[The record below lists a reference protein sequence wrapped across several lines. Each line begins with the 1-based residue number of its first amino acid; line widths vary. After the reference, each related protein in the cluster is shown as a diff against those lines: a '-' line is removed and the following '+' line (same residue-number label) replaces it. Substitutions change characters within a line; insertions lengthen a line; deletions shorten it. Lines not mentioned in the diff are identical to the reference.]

1 MTDRLSKSNQNL
13 DKDDIAEMFLYR
25 EKSLKLY
32 FSSLNPE
39 YKIIFT
45 SLTQKEIEKELEY
58 HLSEVKKDACLNLL
72 ASIEAAFRLD
82 YAIRCEE
89 KDKADISRKF
99 RSLFAEN
106 QYWIPLEEGIF
117 DEWKNVPG
125 IKTATISFLKGA
137 FKYRHWLAH
146 GRYWTL
152 KAGKKKYD
160 FYELY
165 NLATELDTFPLKR
178 I

>member
-1 MTDRLSKSNQNL
+1 MADRLSKSNKHLN
-13 DKDDIAEMFLYR
+13 KDDIAEMFEYR
-25 EKSLKLY
+25 EKSLKIF
-32 FSSLNPE
+32 FSNLNPE
-39 YKIIFT
+39 YNSIFIG
-45 SLTQKEIEKELEY
+45 LTQKELKKELEY
-58 HLSEVKKDACLNLL
+58 HLSEVEKDACLNLL
-72 ASIEAAFRLD
+72 ASIEAIFRLD

-99 RSLFAEN
+99 RLLFAQN

-117 DEWKNVPG
+117 DEWKKVSG
-125 IKTATISFLKGA
+125 IKPTTISNLKGV

-152 KAGKKKYD
+152 KAGKEKYD

-165 NLATELDTFPLKR
+165 QLATELDSFPLKR